1 MRQAILIG
9 LFLLGLVVAGS
20 AQAANVWSWDCGSD
34 PTASGPGV
42 VGAWVVRGGGTF
54 DTGKL
59 TTSAI
64 DGSSVWT
71 GNGGTDQIVDTSP
84 LNPFTTLTTVDLRWR
99 ATSTTPEHAWFS
111 INIDYSGGTMAPI
124 FAFLS
129 RDSDT
134 SQKLS
139 QKLLV
144 ATKSA
149 HNSDLLELFNITG
162 LDDGFIRT
170 QLVLDPNNN
179 TVSLTVNSVNKGAVG
194 YTPFSPQNED
204 RFASILGS
212 GMEVD
217 YIGINTA
224 TPVPA
229 PAGLALLGLGSMGLA
244 FIRRRK
250 AQKA

>member
-9 LFLLGLVVAGS
+9 LFLLGLIAAAGS

-54 DTGKL
+54 DTSKL
-59 TTSAI
+59 ATSAI
-64 DGSSVWT
+64 ESSSVWT
-71 GNGGTDQIVDTSP
+71 GNGGLAQIVDTSP
-84 LNPFTTLTTVDLRWR
+84 VNLFTTLTTVDLRWR
-99 ATSTTPEHAWFS
+99 ATSTDPINAWFS
-111 INIDYSGGTMAPI
+111 INIDYSGDTMAPI

-134 SQKLS
+134 SQKL
-139 QKLLV
+139 LV

-149 HNSDLLELFNITG
+149 HNSGLLELFNITG
-162 LDDGFIRT
+162 LDVGFILT

-179 TVSLTVNSVNKGAVG
+179 TVSLTVNGDDKGAVG
-194 YTPFSPQNED
+194 YIPFSPQNED